1 MYSEVARA
9 LEVVEGLTS
18 RIVTFSGG
26 FFLAFLELTASTDYV
41 VAYDGVAFGGTQVHT
56 YILV

>member
-1 MYSEVARA
+1 MYSEVAGA
-9 LEVVEGLTS
+9 LEVVEALTS
-18 RIVTFSGG
+18 RIVTFSV